1 MKLQDFLIGIGVFAL
16 FTIIIFGFI
25 DTSDNP
31 NCKGIYCENYLNI
44 THDSNTSRAISN
56 ISTVG
61 KTTDTDF
68 QVVRDD
74 MKDFS
79 DNPDAPEE
87 PTEGNMLARAVRVLM
102 SLPNS
107 WKPVA
112 NIMRMIETQFGIPE
126 EFTNWAI
133 AALVIIVI
141 LILLAAFLKNKLQ
154 S

>member
-1 MKLQDFLIGIGVFAL
+1 MKLQNFLIGIGVFSL

-25 DTSDNP
+25 DTSGT
-31 NCKGIYCENYLNI
+31 NCLGIYCENFLNI
-44 THDSNTSRAISN
+44 THDANTSKAISN

-61 KTTDTDF
+61 KTTDDDF
-68 QVVRDD
+68 QSVRND
-74 MKDFS
+74 MKGFS
-79 DNPDAPEE
+79 DDPDAPDE
-87 PTEGNMLARAVRVLM
+87 PTEGNMLQRAIKVLM

-112 NIMRMIETQFGIPE
+112 NVLRMMGTQFGIPK
-126 EFTNWAI
+126 EFREWVI
-133 AALVIIVI
+133 ASIIIIII